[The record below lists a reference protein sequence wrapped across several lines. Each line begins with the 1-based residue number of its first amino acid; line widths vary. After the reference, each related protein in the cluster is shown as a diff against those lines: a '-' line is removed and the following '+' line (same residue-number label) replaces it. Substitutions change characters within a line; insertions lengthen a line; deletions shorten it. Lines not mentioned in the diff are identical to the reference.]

1 MMSFPESPHQKHMF
15 LVTLRT
21 AVVVGLLLTAS
32 SCSLFDTR
40 DPEDPSVLRSTFD
53 PPIEPLT
60 VLDNMTAAF
69 RELNEVNY
77 LRCLSDSLT
86 GGVLEFS
93 PTPEAASR
101 YGIFLAWSKAQEQQ
115 YFLNIRSRLPTGN
128 TLMLTFGTPV
138 LQSQTSDSA
147 QVEVSYDL
155 FAPHGQASV
164 PDRGRGRAQFVLVLD
179 RTTGF
184 WAIRRWTDFGIDAT
198 TTSWSDIKGAFSQ

>member
-1 MMSFPESPHQKHMF
+1 MLRRNISHTTVLAV
-15 LVTLRT
+15 LVILF
-21 AVVVGLLLTAS
+21 G

-86 GGVLEFS
+86 GGPFEFS

-101 YGIFLAWSKAQEQQ
+101 YGVFTDWIKQDEQE

-128 TLMLTFGTPV
+128 ALSLTFGTPT

-155 FAPHGQASV
+155 VAPHGQQSV
-164 PDRGRGRAQFVLVLD
+164 PDRGRGRAQFVLTLD

-184 WAIRRWTDFGIDAT
+184 WAIRRWTDFAVDAAT
-198 TTSWSDIKGAFSQ
+198 ASWSDLKGAFGQ